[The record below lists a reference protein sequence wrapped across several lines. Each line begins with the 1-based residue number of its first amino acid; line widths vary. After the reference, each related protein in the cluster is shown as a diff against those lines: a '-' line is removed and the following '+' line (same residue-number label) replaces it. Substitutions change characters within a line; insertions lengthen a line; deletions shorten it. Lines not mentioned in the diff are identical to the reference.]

1 MKIHK
6 AAIRQLFE
14 RADQFLD
21 AEELFQIGQKI
32 QSASSGGSRS
42 EPLAGR

>member
-14 RADQFLD
+14 SNQRVLD
-21 AEELFQIGQKI
+21 ADEIYSLGKLL
-32 QSASSGGSRS
+32 SDAK
-42 EPLAGR
+42 